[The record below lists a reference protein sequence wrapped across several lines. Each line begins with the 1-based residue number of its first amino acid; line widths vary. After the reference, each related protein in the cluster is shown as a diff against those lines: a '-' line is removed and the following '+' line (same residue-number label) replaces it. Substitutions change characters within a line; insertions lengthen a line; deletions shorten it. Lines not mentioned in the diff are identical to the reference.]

1 MKPGSIDQDTRLALP
16 FLGDGDLTALQSA
29 LVTVDLPAGDT
40 LFRAG
45 EPASVVYFLVSGRL
59 AVQKSTGFAD
69 KLQVVALLDPGA
81 PIGEGAIVPEQS
93 RGATVVAI
101 ENCRLLSL
109 ERKRLENLKEQNP
122 SLAWKIMTRL
132 LCVSHLRL
140 QKSSERL
147 ARIL

>member
-1 MKPGSIDQDTRLALP
+1 MIHGDMEQDIRQALS
-16 FLGDGDLTALQSA
+16 FLGDDDLTALQPEFMA
-29 LVTVDLPAGDT
+29 VDLPGGAT

-45 EPASVVYFLVSGRL
+45 EPASSLYFLVSGRL

-81 PIGEGAIVPEQS
+81 PVGEAAVIPGQS
-93 RGATVVAI
+93 RGATIVAI
-101 ENCRLLSL
+101 DDCRLVSL
-109 ERKRLENLKEQNP
+109 APEKLVSLKEVNP
-122 SLAWKIMTRL
+122 SLAWKILTRL
-132 LCVSHLRL
+132 LLVSHLRL